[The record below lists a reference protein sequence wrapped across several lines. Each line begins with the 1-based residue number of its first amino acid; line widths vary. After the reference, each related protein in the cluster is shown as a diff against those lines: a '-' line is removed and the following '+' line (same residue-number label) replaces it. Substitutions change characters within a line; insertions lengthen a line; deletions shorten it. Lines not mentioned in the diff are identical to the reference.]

1 LTQKSIRRV
10 SVVGLGKL
18 GLCLAAV
25 LASRGFDVRGID
37 VDQTKVDAVNR
48 GNPLVYEPRLKG
60 LIKSNAKRLA
70 ATTRY
75 DGEVADTDATFVVV
89 PTPSD
94 ESGAFSLEYV
104 EPVMEKIGL
113 ELASSRRYHLV
124 VLTSTVMPG
133 SMEGVVRPALE
144 RVSGRVCGKDFGLCY
159 NPEFIALGDVIRG
172 LLEPDFILIGE
183 SDGKA
188 GTLLADLQRRICR
201 NYPPIERMEFV
212 NAELAKI
219 AVNSFVTMK
228 ISFANTLAEMSERM
242 AGGNVDKITSA
253 IGKDT
258 RIGPSY
264 LRGALGY
271 GGPCFPRDNVAFA
284 RYASRVGAQALI
296 AEATHEVNLHQLE
309 RVLGL
314 VERLGL
320 DPKTKVGV
328 LGLAYKPDTNVVEES
343 QSLLLAERLSRLG
356 YEVNVFDPAAMDN
369 ARAVLNNSV
378 RFASS
383 AEECVRRSDC
393 VILATP
399 WRDFKKLPPRN
410 FRGKKVLDCWRFLGE
425 EVRRASE
432 YFGAGIGS
440 DFFA

>member
-1 LTQKSIRRV
+1 MAVNSIRRV

-37 VDQTKVDAVNR
+37 VDQTKVDAVNK
-48 GNPLVYEPRLKG
+48 GNPQVYEPRLKG
-60 LIKSNAKRLA
+60 LIKSNSKRLS

-75 DGEVADTDATFVVV
+75 DGAIADADATFVVV

-94 ESGAFSLEYV
+94 GSGAFSLEYV
-104 EPVMEKIGL
+104 KPVMEKIGF
-113 ELASSRRYHLV
+113 ELATKRGYHLV

-133 SMEGVVRPALE
+133 STEGVVRPALE
-144 RVSGRVCGKDFGLCY
+144 RASGRVCGKDFGLCY
-159 NPEFIALGDVIRG
+159 NPEFIALGDVVRG

-183 SDGKA
+183 SDAKA
-188 GTLLADLQRRICR
+188 GTVLEGLQRRICT
-201 NYPPIERMEFV
+201 NSPPIERMEFV

-219 AVNSFVTMK
+219 AVNSFITMK
-228 ISFANTLAEMSERM
+228 ISFANTLAEMSEKM
-242 AGGNVDKITSA
+242 PGGDVDKITRA

-264 LRGALGY
+264 LRGALGF

-296 AEATHEVNLHQLE
+296 AEATHKVNLLQVE

-314 VERLGL
+314 VKRLEL
-320 DPKTKVGV
+320 DPNAKVGV

-343 QSLLLAERLSRLG
+343 QSLLLAERLCRLG
-356 YEVNVFDPAAMDN
+356 YEVSVFDPAAMDN
-369 ARAVLNNSV
+369 ARAVLKNSV
-378 RFASS
+378 RFAGS
-383 AEECVRRSDC
+383 AEECVRGSDC

-399 WRDFKKLPPRN
+399 WRDFRKLPPRS

-425 EVRRASE
+425 EVRGVSE

-440 DFFA
+440 DFGA